1 MTKTTI
7 NIAYLSCW
15 LLLAFVTFNWIG
27 TYTIWPLPELK
38 YISFIIPFVL
48 FTILLCLNSRKLI
61 IDTAAKVWIPW
72 LIFIIV
78 YTGMNL
84 NWERSAYHYICI
96 ILIILSPQMNIM
108 KLFPTR
114 LALFIGVFAISGVIV
129 QFLFPTFHSAV
140 ILPLFPKGSFDGY
153 GLMGFTYQLDVSANY
168 ILLFEMI
175 WLYIF
180 KDKVNPFIYWT
191 TLIIAILTI
200 FLTGK
205 RMHSLL
211 SIIIPIIV
219 YFLAMPHGNR
229 RLWMIFFIGSIGI
242 LGVSL
247 FINNADRF
255 EESPFL
261 RRFSTSVEK
270 VQYNEDITS
279 QRSVLTAHAIKLWIE
294 KPILGIGDSNFRSHT
309 EAETDVHNAYIQV
322 LCEQGIIGFILWFIP
337 IIYCFILTC
346 RIFKNGCLD
355 SSLKNWLM
363 VSLFYQVQFILY
375 GLTGNPTINEDR
387 YILYFFAIAILSEIH
402 TILIQRTSK
411 TNI

>member
-1 MTKTTI
+1 
-7 NIAYLSCW
+7 
-15 LLLAFVTFNWIG
+15 
-27 TYTIWPLPELK
+27 
-38 YISFIIPFVL
+38 
-48 FTILLCLNSRKLI
+48 
-61 IDTAAKVWIPW
+61 
-72 LIFIIV
+72 
-78 YTGMNL
+78 
-84 NWERSAYHYICI
+84 
-96 ILIILSPQMNIM
+96 M